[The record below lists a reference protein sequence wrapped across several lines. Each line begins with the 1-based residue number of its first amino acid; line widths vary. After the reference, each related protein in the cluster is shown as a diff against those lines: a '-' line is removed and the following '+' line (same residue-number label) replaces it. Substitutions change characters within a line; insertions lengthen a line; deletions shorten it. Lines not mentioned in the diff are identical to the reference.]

1 MTSGDIAKIKE
12 KHQSVFKNI
21 YSVCDAE
28 TGKQIIFACGED
40 DLRKQLGLKT
50 DDELHGFVLD
60 VKEGR
65 NAKYKV
71 KLNYLDISD
80 PFAPNASTIS
90 LGEKLLSKQ
99 EAFDYFV
106 LRDVGFAVSEEL
118 RTLESYLILPKEK
131 RVVPN
136 GFSDWEGF
144 KGYYKQLEKWH
155 RYYTAGF
162 TKKLPPLREGEKV
175 VHSGASGVYETPTQ
189 KAAGIGCGIIGI
201 AWFAFIGV
209 SFLICV
215 MMKIHGCISDANFV
229 PRDSDASE
237 KELEYRWH

>member
-99 EAFDYFV
+99 EASV
-106 LRDVGFAVSEEL
+106 ALN
-118 RTLESYLILPKEK
+118 LP
-131 RVVPN
+131 
-136 GFSDWEGF
+136 S
-144 KGYYKQLEKWH
+144 Q
-155 RYYTAGF
+155 TSF
-162 TKKLPPLREGEKV
+162 TNRL
-175 VHSGASGVYETPTQ
+175 
-189 KAAGIGCGIIGI
+189 
-201 AWFAFIGV
+201 
-209 SFLICV
+209 SF
-215 MMKIHGCISDANFV
+215 
-229 PRDSDASE
+229 PRDGFLCHAKRQSSISLPHTLA
-237 KELEYRWH
+237 L